1 MLRTLGILIASLAI
15 VGSALACGGNDKP
28 PLTPDD
34 QTTGDVAPST
44 SSSTAPADTS
54 APPATPNT
62 STPPMK

>member
-1 MLRTLGILIASLAI
+1 MLRTTGIWIASLAL
-15 VGSALACGGNDKP
+15 VGFAFACGGNDKP

-54 APPATPNT
+54 APPAAPAAPT
-62 STPPMK
+62 K